1 MTLMSKRH
9 VFTLLILSKIGIML
23 RFVVSLLDNHF
34 KKELLISKKEE
45 CSARLRTVKI
55 EGIDLL

>member
-1 MTLMSKRH
+1 MTLMSKRL
-9 VFTLLILSKIGIML
+9 VFTHQTLSKIGIML

-45 CSARLRTVKI
+45 YSARLRTVKI
-55 EGIDLL
+55 EGIDLS